1 MSQTFE
7 RVVDR
12 KQNLIDALL
21 QDVDES
27 EEQYNVAARKHFYN
41 IDNLIGWLQNNT
53 ILFISCW

>member
-12 KQNLIDALL
+12 KQSLVNALL

-41 IDNLIGWLQNNT
+41 IDTLIGWFEKSLRVY
-53 ILFISCW
+53 FVS